1 MIQFKKTELKN
12 GIRVVSEFHSHS
24 RAVTIGL
31 WVLSG
36 TRDENSNQAG
46 ISHFVEHLVF
56 KGTKTKSAYQIAKS
70 LEALG
75 GELNAFTTREY
86 TCYHATV
93 LKEHWEKALE
103 VLADLVS
110 NMSITNE
117 EFILEKSV
125 IQQEIT
131 MTEDNPEE
139 IIYDHYFERC
149 FRGNPLG
156 LPILGTMQSIQ
167 KMTQK
172 DVFSYYKER
181 YCGNNLIISASGCI
195 DHQNVVEGTQKYL
208 KQKTKRRLSLRRKKA
223 IHKSFRFVAEKP
235 IEQLHLLMGIP
246 VSSFKDKYR
255 FEAFIVNTLL
265 GGGMTSKLYQSIRE
279 KKGLVYT
286 LYSSLNTFVDC
297 GLINIYAA
305 CEPKNMPA
313 VLKNISAELR
323 RIRKN
328 GISESELNLFRT
340 QVEGSLLLGADDI
353 ENRMHSI
360 AVNEMVFSK
369 YKPVE
374 DIIEEMNQVTA
385 KSVNEFID
393 RYIKSDDMGV
403 ILLGGGAKKLEKMVK
418 EYKF

>member
-36 TRDENSNQAG
+36 TRDENSKQAG

-117 EFILEKSV
+117 EFTLEKSV

-156 LPILGTMQSIQ
+156 LPILGTTQSIQ

-172 DVFSYYKER
+172 EIFSYYKER
-181 YCGNNLIISASGCI
+181 YSGNNLIISASGCI
-195 DHQNVVEGTQKYL
+195 DHQNVVEGSQKYL
-208 KQKTKRRLSLRRKKA
+208 KQKTKRRLSFKRKKA

-305 CEPKNMPA
+305 CEPKNMPS
-313 VLKNISAELR
+313 VLKNVSVELR

-403 ILLGGGAKKLEKMVK
+403 ILLGGGAKKLEKLVK
-418 EYKF
+418 DYKF